1 MIDRTTNIRK
11 DITIWVEA
19 DIVSLDITFDCTI
32 SITHTTAAPGQPARI
47 VEIKEAEPINV
58 TYSDSDDNEIVW
70 HYGDNMPLTII
81 KALDVLDG
89 VINDKL
95 REAAEEI
102 Q

>member
-1 MIDRTTNIRK
+1 
-11 DITIWVEA
+11 
-19 DIVSLDITFDCTI
+19 
-32 SITHTTAAPGQPARI
+32 
-47 VEIKEAEPINV
+47 
-58 TYSDSDDNEIVW
+58 
-70 HYGDNMPLTII
+70 MPLTIV